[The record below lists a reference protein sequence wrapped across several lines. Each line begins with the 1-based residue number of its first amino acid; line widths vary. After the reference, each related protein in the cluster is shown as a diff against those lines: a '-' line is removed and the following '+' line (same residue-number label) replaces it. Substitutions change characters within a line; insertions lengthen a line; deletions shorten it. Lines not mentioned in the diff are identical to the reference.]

1 MVVST
6 PLKNM
11 KVSWDDYSQYMEKYN
26 SCSKPPTRC
35 WITRGLSSMISPT
48 WAQRKGPANV
58 QAHPGDAQAPARGTM
73 EVWGVDPL
81 KMDQFKGKTAGNNHI
96 VFPMKYGVF
105 LWIYIYIYVFFPT
118 VWGHVE
124 TSDTDFGWVST
135 FSQWRKRVEWPGF
148 AQPFWVTLSGWMM
161 PRYHGEKIIN

>member
-1 MVVST
+1 
-6 PLKNM
+6 
-11 KVSWDDYSQYMEKYN
+11 
-26 SCSKPPTRC
+26 
-35 WITRGLSSMISPT
+35 MISPT

-105 LWIYIYIYVFFPT
+105 LWIYIYMFFFPQSEDMWRLQT
-118 VWGHVE
+118 L
-124 TSDTDFGWVST
+124 TSD
-135 FSQWRKRVEWPGF
+135 GF
-148 AQPFWVTLSGWMM
+148 PLFPS
-161 PRYHGEKIIN
+161 GEKGGMAWLRTTFLGNTLRVDDATVPWWENNKLGSSRRHFHHFWSQSYLYNI